1 LFRIYFTGEV
11 VLASAAFDEALQR
24 TLQLKPFA
32 LGILG
37 DPKCLLWVISS
48 LNDIKPRLLIVA
60 TSRAR
65 AKARGSVR

>member
-37 DPKCLLWVISS
+37 DPEMSALGYFVS
-48 LNDIKPRLLIVA
+48 
-60 TSRAR
+60 
-65 AKARGSVR
+65 